1 MAVGSPSVRAFFLPI
16 LFSLVSARCSL
27 IKVNK
32 PTSSGSTIPGKLRRT
47 EHAFLATFYAAI
59 LFVGYDRPTF
69 FPLLHCLFPSSSPFR
84 RHVPRDL
91 LSRSS
96 YVNTYIHIYIYIP
109 EGCA

>member
-59 LFVGYDRPTF
+59 LFVGTTDRP
-69 FPLLHCLFPSSSPFR
+69 SSPCCTASSHPALPFVATYR
-84 RHVPRDL
+84 ETSFLAL
-91 LSRSS
+91 LM
-96 YVNTYIHIYIYIP
+96 
-109 EGCA
+109 